1 MPLELADQALFLFV
15 PADRPER
22 FSKAAAAGADS
33 IIIDLEDAVSPVTKN
48 DARRVLTTALASEPL
63 PGSVFVR
70 INGVGTSWHDADV
83 EALTQLQPDGV
94 VLPKAES
101 CEQIERLRERLP
113 AHTLIIALIETAI
126 GLTAARTL
134 AEKADRLAFGSIDL
148 AADLGCAHSR
158 EALLFARSQTVLAS
172 RLAGKPAPIDGVTL
186 SIKDDAATQ
195 TDARYAAELGFGGK
209 LLIHP
214 AQIEPCREGLAP
226 TLDNIAWASKILS
239 QTDDGAARAVDG
251 TMVDLPV
258 LLRARQILHA
268 HQRFSKDR

>member
-1 MPLELADQALFLFV
+1 MPLDLADQALFLFV

-33 IIIDLEDAVSPVTKN
+33 IIIDLEDAVSPATKN
-48 DARRVLTTALASEPL
+48 DARTTLTTTLTSAPL
-63 PGSVFVR
+63 SGSVFIR

-94 VLPKAES
+94 VLPKAERAD
-101 CEQIERLRERLP
+101 QIERLRKRLP
-113 AHTLIIALIETAI
+113 GRTLIVALIETAL
-126 GLTAARTL
+126 GLTAAQTI

-158 EALLFARSQTVLAS
+158 EALLLARSQTVLAS

-186 SIKDDAATQ
+186 SIRDDAATQ
-195 TDARYAAELGFGGK
+195 ADARYAVELGFGGK

-214 AQIEPCREGLAP
+214 AQIEPCRQGFAP
-226 TLDNIAWASKILS
+226 TPDNIAWASKILS
-239 QTDDGAARAVDG
+239 QADDGAARAVDG

-258 LLRARQILHA
+258 LLRARQILRA
-268 HQRFSKDR
+268 QQRFSKDR